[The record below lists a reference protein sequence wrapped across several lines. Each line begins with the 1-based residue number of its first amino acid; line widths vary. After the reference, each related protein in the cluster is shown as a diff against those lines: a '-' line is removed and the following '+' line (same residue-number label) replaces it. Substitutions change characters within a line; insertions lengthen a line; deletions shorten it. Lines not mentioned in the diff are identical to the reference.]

1 MLYKKVNQRSLLLMS
16 CALDRFSLE
25 EVNNRLDDRLMR
37 PINNLDWNVWLN
49 FYIPLA
55 QGNILYEQ
63 ELLYNNRDLSWFA
76 NDLKK
81 RHNKK
86 TIS

>member
-1 MLYKKVNQRSLLLMS
+1 MS

>member
-1 MLYKKVNQRSLLLMS
+1 LLYKKVNQRSLLLMS

>member
-63 ELLYNNRDLSWFA
+63 ELLYNNRDLFSC
-76 NDLKK
+76 L
-81 RHNKK
+81 
-86 TIS
+86 SLCS

>member
-1 MLYKKVNQRSLLLMS
+1 MS
-16 CALDRFSLE
+16 CALDGFSLK
-25 EVNNRLDDRLMR
+25 EVNNKLYDRLMK

-49 FYIPLA
+49 FYLPLA
-55 QGNILYEQ
+55 QSSILYEQ

-86 TIS
+86 PIS